1 LDRGRPQGTGSRG
14 PDADLPCSRRPAP
27 DYKLRRAGTDL
38 TGDVTVSRRREIFGT
53 HERRPRLTPTSL
65 KG

>member
-1 LDRGRPQGTGSRG
+1 
-14 PDADLPCSRRPAP
+14 
-27 DYKLRRAGTDL
+27 L